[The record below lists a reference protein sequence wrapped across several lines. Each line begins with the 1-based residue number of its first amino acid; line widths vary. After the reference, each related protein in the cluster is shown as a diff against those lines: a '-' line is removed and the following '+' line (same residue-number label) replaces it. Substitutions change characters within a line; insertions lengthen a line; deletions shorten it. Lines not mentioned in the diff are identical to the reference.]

1 MRHYSYLLL
10 MLSLVILWGSSC
22 RNDFEY
28 QSSTGDLTFSKDTIY
43 LDTVFSTISSSTYTL
58 KVYNKSSKDVS
69 IPSIK
74 LSKGNLS
81 NYRLNVDGVP
91 GKEFTKIP
99 LFAKDSMYIFIE
111 TTQNTGNGSDKEF
124 LDTDAI
130 LFDAGENL
138 QKVQLVTLVKDA
150 VFLYPK
156 RLADGTKEKLIIG
169 TNNEGEEIKVE
180 GFTLLDHQLNF
191 TNNKPY
197 VIYGYAEVAEGQTLK
212 IDAGARVFFH
222 KNSGIIVSQGASL
235 KINGALSEDAEL
247 LEKEVIFEGNRL
259 EPAYENT
266 PGQWGTIWLRPNSIE
281 NKINYLT
288 IKNATIGI
296 LVEGN
301 SILDSPTLEIKNTQ
315 IYNSSNTNLWAKSA
329 YIHAENIV
337 LANAGNISL
346 YCNLGG
352 KYTFIHATIANYW
365 KHGYR
370 TGNAL
375 QIDNSKINS
384 TSTTLAVDLSHA
396 NFTNCI
402 IDGNNSIEMSISNNG
417 INVFNFNFTNSLIKF
432 IDSTNLFTEN
442 PLYNFEDNNL
452 YNAILLNNN
461 SFFINP
467 SKNNFRLGVDSDA
480 IGKAEINT
488 SFLVPLDISG
498 IDRKES
504 PDLGPYQFIPNN

>member
-1 MRHYSYLLL
+1 MRYNTYLLL
-10 MLSLVILWGSSC
+10 ILSLVILWGSSC

-28 QSSTGDLTFSKDTIY
+28 QSSTGDLIFSKDTIY

-81 NYRLNVDGVP
+81 NYRLNVDGIP
-91 GKEFTKIP
+91 GKEFSNIP
-99 LFAKDSMYIFIE
+99 LFAKDSLYIFIE

-130 LFDAGENL
+130 LFNAGENL

-150 VFLYPK
+150 VFLFPK
-156 RLADGTKEKLIIG
+156 RLANGTKEKLTIG
-169 TNNEGEEIKVE
+169 TDNEGEEIKVE

-197 VIYGYAEVAEGQTLK
+197 VIYGYAEVAEGKTLK
-212 IDAGARVFFH
+212 IDAGTRVFFH

-235 KINGALSEDAEL
+235 KINGALSEDTEL
-247 LEKEVIFEGNRL
+247 LEKEVVFEGDRL
-259 EPAYENT
+259 EPEYENVH
-266 PGQWGTIWLRPNSIE
+266 GQWGSIWLRPKSIK
-281 NKINYLT
+281 NKINHLT
-288 IKNATIGI
+288 IKNATIGL
-296 LVEGN
+296 LVEGD

-329 YIHAENIV
+329 YIQAENIV

-370 TGNAL
+370 TGSAL
-375 QIDNSKINS
+375 QIGNSNINS
-384 TSTTLAVDLSHA
+384 DTTPALDLSHA

-402 IDGNNSIEMSISNNG
+402 IDGNNSIELRISNKNAS
-417 INVFNFNFTNSLIKF
+417 IFNFNFTNCLIKF

-452 YNAILLNNN
+452 YDNISLNKN
-461 SFFINP
+461 SFFQNP
-467 SKNNFRLGVDSDA
+467 SKSNFRLGVDSDA
-480 IGKAEINT
+480 RGKAEINT

-498 IDRKES
+498 LDRTES
-504 PDLGPYQFIPNN
+504 PDLGAYQFISNN